1 MVHHIGYILPGR
13 SFALLKIRAPLSASH
28 FFIGIQPSQNMLAL
42 VMLILAL
49 DTLLPGLKGDQF
61 YGHGETENEGGA
73 VGKTFHTIILGTASL
88 CL

>member
-1 MVHHIGYILPGR
+1 
-13 SFALLKIRAPLSASH
+13 
-28 FFIGIQPSQNMLAL
+28 MLAL

>member
-1 MVHHIGYILPGR
+1 MFPSDVLLHI
-13 SFALLKIRAPLSASH
+13 APLWFVAPRGSPIH
-28 FFIGIQPSQNMLAL
+28 ETLLFGTIKLMQNMLAL
-42 VMLILAL
+42 VILILVL
-49 DTLLPGLKGDQF
+49 DALLPGLKGDQF